1 MAGLVQKIKEMW
13 NPSDEYFE
21 EETQESNSD
30 NNSYFE
36 PFQSKNKSTGSPK
49 GTVLNMHRNSDLKS
63 KIVLCRPEHFGEEIK
78 NIADELLKMHAVV
91 LNLELAPKSESRRLI
106 DFLSGIAYAI
116 EGKIKKV
123 SADIFVITP
132 RNMEIEGEDILSE
145 LETGNIYF

>member
-13 NPSDEYFE
+13 NPSEEYVE
-21 EETQESNSD
+21 EETQENSD
-30 NNSYFE
+30 TSSFLE
-36 PFQSKNKSTGSPK
+36 SFQFKNKSTSSPK
-49 GTVLNMHRNSDLKS
+49 GTVLSMHRNSDLKS

-91 LNLELAPKSESRRLI
+91 LNLELAPKAEARRLI

-123 SADIFVITP
+123 SADIFLITP